1 MVSHEMHE
9 RLRGSKSL
17 LTLCQIKIKPD
28 FPFLADEIV
37 EPHPDMNIKVAA
49 FTVSEK
55 SSNSWL
61 SSSFYSA
68 APRSPD
74 RRYVNQSPLSL
85 SYDQS
90 THMDTLT
97 VDTCVRRDGII
108 RSLSVPSSCTCK
120 CHSQTRDTTS
130 DSGAVRFVLS
140 QEKLIEASHTKLDQ
154 IQKLL
159 EDVTDPVN
167 VLCDSLHIN
176 NGIRELDEKLTH
188 MLRSIECLK
197 HLTYEDHLNDIPGM
211 SNDKLLFYHILLI
224 VI

>member
-1 MVSHEMHE
+1 M
-9 RLRGSKSL
+9 
-17 LTLCQIKIKPD
+17 
-28 FPFLADEIV
+28 
-37 EPHPDMNIKVAA
+37 
-49 FTVSEK
+49 
-55 SSNSWL
+55 
-61 SSSFYSA
+61 
-68 APRSPD
+68 SPD
-74 RRYVNQSPLSL
+74 RRYENQSPLSL

-90 THMDTLT
+90 THMDMLT
-97 VDTCVRRDGII
+97 VDTCVHRDGIT

-120 CHSQTRDTTS
+120 CHSHPRDTTS

-140 QEKLIEASHTKLDQ
+140 QEKLVEASHTKLDQ
-154 IQKLL
+154 IQTLL
-159 EDVTDPVN
+159 EGVTDPVN